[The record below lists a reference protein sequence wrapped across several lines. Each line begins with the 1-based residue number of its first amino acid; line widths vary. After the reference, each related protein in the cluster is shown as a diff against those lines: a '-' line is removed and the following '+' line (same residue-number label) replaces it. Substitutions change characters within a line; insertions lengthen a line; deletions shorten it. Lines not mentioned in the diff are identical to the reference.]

1 MDRAIRHIVI
11 ILAGLVLV
19 GLFSL
24 TSCKDSKPIRL
35 KKNTLQLTVVH
46 PPHLIPFMRQISA
59 LFNESPTATLAEGTR
74 IELNLVPEN
83 SISASGRIGSGRVK
97 VHGWL
102 ASSTSLI
109 NYTNVNLK
117 NLGPRQV
124 NCTQLFATPLVV
136 ATPKRN
142 VAKIGG
148 ENGEISWK
156 KLFPIDEVTDPKRSF
171 PLYNH
176 SSPMVTETGLAT
188 LVQLGYMATGFPSTL
203 GESDI
208 KLPAVLHKLETFE
221 KLVTNYSFSE
231 RSLLAQIALARN
243 DKVHYTIS
251 SEQEVAQFNHSRVK
265 QGLEPLQALY
275 PKEGATWI
283 DFNMCSSEADWLS
296 PAHRRGMEQFSGFLT
311 TLPPQQI
318 AVSFGFRPSSGKVP
332 LTPPLTADY
341 GVDISKGTTALL
353 PASGEVVK
361 LLLEKWPELLKPS
374 AISFV
379 IDTSGSMEG
388 PSLRLGK
395 THFRNSLAGTTW
407 RDKKALLSFASTV
420 EIKSDFTTEAGEII
434 PILDKLQAQGG
445 SAVYD
450 AILKAA
456 TLLQRDNL
464 SGYRRTIVIFTDGG
478 DKNSDTPLKRLT
490 ELSKDLFNRNSISL
504 IIIAVG
510 HDSNFD
516 DLISIAEASNGLF
529 IHAGYD
535 ELNEV
540 FARIRAII

>member
-1 MDRAIRHIVI
+1 MNRAIRHITI
-11 ILAGLVLV
+11 ILAGLVIV

-35 KKNTLQLTVVH
+35 KKNTLQLTIVH
-46 PPHLIPFMRQISA
+46 PPHLSSYMRQVSS
-59 LFNESPTATLAEGTR
+59 LFSESPSATLAEGTK
-74 IELNLVPEN
+74 IELNLIPEN
-83 SISASGRIGSGRVK
+83 PISASNRIGSGRVK

-124 NCTQLFATPLVV
+124 NCTQLFATPLVI
-136 ATPKRN
+136 ATSKRN
-142 VAKIGG
+142 VTKIGG
-148 ENGEISWK
+148 ADGDISWK
-156 KLFPIDEVTDPKRSF
+156 TLFPLDESKEKRQSY

-176 SSPMVTETGLAT
+176 SSPLVSETGLAT
-188 LVQLGYMATGFPSTL
+188 IVQLAYLATGFPSTL
-203 GESDI
+203 GDSDI
-208 KLPAVLHKLETFE
+208 KLPAVLHKLESFE

-231 RSLLAQIALARN
+231 RSLLSQIALARN
-243 DKVHYTIS
+243 DKVHYAIS
-251 SEQEVAQFNHSRVK
+251 SEQEVAQFNTSRVK

-283 DFNMCSSEADWLS
+283 DYNMCSSEADWLS
-296 PAHRRGMEQFSGFLT
+296 PAHRRAMEQLSGFLI
-311 TLPPQQI
+311 TLQPQQI
-318 AVSFGFRPSSGKVP
+318 AVSFGYRPSSGRVP
-332 LTPPLTADY
+332 LSPPLTSDY
-341 GVDISKGTTALL
+341 GVDISKGSTALL

-361 LLLEKWPELLKPS
+361 TLLEKWPELLKPS
-374 AISFV
+374 AIAFV

-395 THFRNSLAGTTW
+395 THFRNTLATTTW
-407 RDKKALLSFASTV
+407 RDKKALLTFASTV
-420 EIKSDFTTEAGEII
+420 DIKSDFTTEAGEII

-456 TLLQRDNL
+456 TMLQKEEF
-464 SGYRRTIVIFTDGG
+464 SGYRRTIILYTDGG
-478 DKNSDTPLKRLT
+478 DKNSDTPLKRLI
-490 ELSKDLFNRNSISL
+490 EMSKDLFNRNSISL
-504 IIIAVG
+504 IIVAVG

-516 DLISIAEASNGLF
+516 DLSSIADSANGIF
-529 IHAGYD
+529 IRAGYD
-535 ELNEV
+535 DLNEI
-540 FARIRAII
+540 FAKIRAIS